1 MANVPDSNQ
10 ARPQELAALPLLK
23 ALIACPSITPD
34 EAGALDV
41 LDAALS
47 GIGFT
52 VTRLRFEG
60 NGSYPVD
67 NLFAVRGTSGR
78 RLLFAGHT
86 DVVPPGDRTNWTSD
100 PFTPREAGGK
110 LYGRGTADMKSGI
123 AAFVAAASAIPADA
137 GTIMLAITND
147 EEADAVNGTDKLM
160 AWAEAQQHHFD
171 FAIVGEPSS
180 AAQLGDSIKIGRRG
194 SFSGVITVT
203 GTQGH
208 VAYPDKANNPLPLL
222 ARIVTALSEK
232 IDEQT
237 EHFPA
242 SNLEVTSIDVGN
254 SVSNVI
260 PASGTIRF
268 NIRYNDRW
276 TPQTL
281 TDWIQAR
288 IRSAATHDAMSSNP
302 HREVTVTFEIAGIP
316 SRSFLSPLSD
326 DVATLAA
333 SIESVTGR
341 RPEFSTGGGTSDAR
355 FIAQYGPVVECGLV
369 GPSMHKADEHIA
381 IADLTG
387 LTEIYRAFM
396 TRFFA
401 GSP

>member
-1 MANVPDSNQ
+1 MTDTFVDDPVH
-10 ARPQELAALPLLK
+10 LLK
-23 ALIACPSITPD
+23 KLIACPSVTPE

-47 GIGFT
+47 SIGFT

-60 NGSYPVD
+60 DGSYPVD
-67 NLFAVRGTSGR
+67 NLFAIRGTSGR

-86 DVVPPGDRTNWTSD
+86 DVVPPGDLANWTSD
-100 PFTPREAGGK
+100 PFTPREVDGK
-110 LYGRGTADMKSGI
+110 LYGRGAADMKSGI
-123 AAFVAAASAIPADA
+123 AAFVAAVSSVPADA
-137 GTIMLAITND
+137 GVVMLAITND
-147 EEADAVNGTDKLM
+147 EEADAINGTEKLM

-180 AAQLGDSIKIGRRG
+180 AALLGDSIKIGRRG
-194 SFSGVITVT
+194 SLSGTIMVS

-208 VAYPDKANNPLPLL
+208 VAYPERANNPMPAL
-222 ARIVTALSEK
+222 ARIVVALDTE
-232 IDEQT
+232 IDQGT

-254 SVSNVI
+254 PTGNVI
-260 PASGTIRF
+260 PAAGTIRF
-268 NIRYNDRW
+268 NIRYNDLW

-281 TDWIQAR
+281 ADWVRGR
-288 IRSAATHDAMSSNP
+288 IASVDAKGATVSFNVAGVPSN
-302 HREVTVTFEIAGIP
+302 
-316 SRSFLSPLSD
+316 SFLSPLSQ
-326 DVATLAA
+326 DVETLSEAIAAT
-333 SIESVTGR
+333 TGR

-381 IADLTG
+381 ISDLTG
-387 LTEIYRAFM
+387 LTDIYRQFM
-396 TRFFA
+396 VRFFGA
-401 GSP
+401 KA